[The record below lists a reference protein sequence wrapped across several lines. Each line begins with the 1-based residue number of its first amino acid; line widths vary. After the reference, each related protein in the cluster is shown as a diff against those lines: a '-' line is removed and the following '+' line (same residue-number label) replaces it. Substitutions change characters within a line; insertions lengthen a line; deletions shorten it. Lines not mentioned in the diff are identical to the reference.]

1 MNNFLTRG
9 VAAAM
14 LASISLPA
22 FAEEMLPQY
31 FSGGYQFTADDEDR
45 GSNRGN
51 GFFVSAGTG
60 LSKYWGA
67 EISGSSSHFGTRSAA
82 APWNETTIG
91 LDGLF
96 FYSREST
103 LAPYF
108 IAGLGYAKTE
118 LERATALRS
127 SDVFAA
133 AGLGFFNFFNVGSTE
148 LGLRADI
155 RYRWLDTELPGFGAF
170 NEPIV
175 RVGFVLPLGE
185 RPKAAPVAAVAAAA
199 AIAPVVAG
207 VAGKPL
213 PGDADG
219 DGVLDDRDSCPGT
232 STGFQ
237 VDIKGCPIKGA
248 VAVAPAVKPSNPSVG
263 AARSFEDV
271 KFGFD
276 RDDLTD
282 VSRATL
288 DNAASVISDLS
299 SKNPGVKVDVSG
311 HTDWI
316 GTDAYNQAL
325 SERRA
330 NIVKDYLVRKGVDAA
345 RISTFAYGETKP
357 VDSNETDEGRGNNRR
372 AEIRTH
378 E

>member
-1 MNNFLTRG
+1 MNKFLTRG
-9 VAAAM
+9 AAAVM
-14 LASISLPA
+14 LAGVALPA
-22 FAEEMLPQY
+22 VAEEMLPQY

-45 GSNRGN
+45 LSNRGN

-82 APWNETTIG
+82 SPWNETTVG

-108 IAGLGYAKTE
+108 IAGVGYAKTE
-118 LERATALRS
+118 LETPAPQRS

-155 RYRWLDTELPGFGAF
+155 RYRWLDTDLAGFGAF
-170 NEPIV
+170 NEPVV

-185 RPKAAPVAAVAAAA
+185 RPKAAAPAVASTLSS
-199 AIAPVVAG
+199 
-207 VAGKPL
+207 GKPA

-219 DGVLDDRDSCPGT
+219 DGVLDDKDSCPGT
-232 STGFQ
+232 AGGVL
-237 VDIKGCPIKGA
+237 VDAKGCPVKAAAIAPKPTDSGA
-248 VAVAPAVKPSNPSVG
+248 GVV
-263 AARSFEDV
+263 RSFEDV

-276 RDDLTD
+276 RDDLNDQART
-282 VSRATL
+282 TL
-288 DNAASVISDLS
+288 DNAASVITGIAV
-299 SKNPGVKVDVSG
+299 KNPGVKVDVSG

-330 NIVKDYLVRKGVDAA
+330 NVVKDYLVRKGVEAG

-357 VDSNETDEGRGNNRR
+357 VDSNETDEGRANNRR